1 MRRATSRAA
10 RERRRRAT
18 ERGSA
23 VLEFPLVFGL
33 ILVPFGLLVIS
44 APTWVERQTAA
55 RDAAGEAA
63 RSIVLNGPE
72 SATPEQIV
80 RSIEAGYGLAPGS
93 LDASIPPGGQTPG
106 SSVTVDVAVE
116 IPALSLPIF
125 GAVGSVS
132 WTASHTER
140 YPDYGA
146 DR

>member
-1 MRRATSRAA
+1 MIAGRSEASHDCR
-10 RERRRRAT
+10 

-23 VLEFPLVFGL
+23 LIEFPLVIGL
-33 ILVPFGLLVIS
+33 ILIPFGVLVIS

-63 RSIVLNGPE
+63 RSIVLSGPE
-72 SATPEQIV
+72 SASPDQV
-80 RSIEAGYGLAPGS
+80 VQSIEAGYGLEPGS
-93 LDASIPPGGQTPG
+93 LDASIPAGGHAPG
-106 SSVTVDVAVE
+106 SSVTVDVSVE

-125 GAVGSVS
+125 GTVGSVS

-146 DR
+146 GR

>member
-1 MRRATSRAA
+1 MRRISGRSGL
-10 RERRRRAT
+10 RGRHRS

-23 VLEFPLVFGL
+23 LLEFPMVFGL

-63 RSIVLNGPE
+63 RSIVVAGPD
-72 SATPEQIV
+72 SSTPEQIV

-93 LDASIPPGGQTPG
+93 LDASIPAGGHSPG

-125 GAVGSVS
+125 GSVGSVS

>member
-1 MRRATSRAA
+1 MSIFAGPRGLDGRQRR
-10 RERRRRAT
+10 

-23 VLEFPLVFGL
+23 LLEFPLVFGL

-44 APTWVERQTAA
+44 ASTWVERQTAA

-63 RSIVLNGPE
+63 RAIVVAGAD
-72 SATPEQIV
+72 STTPEQIV
-80 RSIEAGYGLAPGS
+80 QSIEAGYGLAPGS
-93 LDASIPPGGQTPG
+93 LDASIPPGGHTPG
-106 SSVTVDVAVE
+106 SSVTVDVVVE

-125 GAVGSVS
+125 GSVGSVS

-140 YPDYGA
+140 YPDVGA